1 MYYTERKSKHKS
13 RGAWALLYWES
24 EQHARRVSYLMYA
37 NGGQLPCTPSTE
49 CIHSS
54 WLNNTSGLNFSVNFT
69 HLLCLSIYRL
79 HCVYSFIDY
88 IVLTHLSITSS
99 LPIYRLHRAYPFID
113 YIALTHLSITLCLP
127 IYRLH
132 RAYSFI
138 DYIMLTHL
146 SITSCLPI
154 YRLHRAYMS
163 RSSYFCVA
171 V

>member
-1 MYYTERKSKHKS
+1 M
-13 RGAWALLYWES
+13 
-24 EQHARRVSYLMYA
+24 A

-69 HLLCLSIYRL
+69 HL
-79 HCVYSFIDY
+79 
-88 IVLTHLSITSS
+88 SITS
-99 LPIYRLHRAYPFID
+99 
-113 YIALTHLSITLCLP
+113 CLP

-138 DYIMLTHL
+138 DYIALTHL

-154 YRLHRAYMS
+154 YRLHHAHPFIDYIVLTHLSITS
-163 RSSYFCVA
+163 RLLIYRLHHAHPFIDYIVLTHLSITLCLHVA
-171 V
+171 FFLLLCCRVTCSLIGYTQKPHRPC